1 MTGGKPMPH
10 SYERR
15 DVEYKRWVRML
26 KGILLARF
34 GISVEDSFDEH
45 LLRKHFNGGDSPA
58 DIAQDLGNK
67 RELTELSSNPIT
79 Y

>member
-1 MTGGKPMPH
+1 MPH

-34 GISVEDSFDEH
+34 GISVEDSFDEGQ
-45 LLRKHFNGGDSPA
+45 LKKRFSCGETPSEVLEE
-58 DIAQDLGNK
+58 LTNK
-67 RELTELSSNPIT
+67 RELVDICGQ
-79 Y
+79 